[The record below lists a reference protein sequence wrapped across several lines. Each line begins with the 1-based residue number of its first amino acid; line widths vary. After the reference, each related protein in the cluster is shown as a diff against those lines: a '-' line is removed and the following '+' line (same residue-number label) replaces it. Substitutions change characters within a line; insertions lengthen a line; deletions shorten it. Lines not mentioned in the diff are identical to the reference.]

1 MKRVLLL
8 CFLAISLLNG
18 FTVSVANNGTVSQ
31 TPVVIIVTTSGDYGG
46 GPRIP
51 AQIPIQ
57 GMVMGNTIYLV
68 FQCDLGDIDVEL
80 YKDGS
85 GLVWQTSVD
94 SSELSAMLP
103 FNGSSGD
110 YTLTFT
116 MSGGAV
122 YEGSFSIE

>member
-1 MKRVLLL
+1 MKKLSFFSILVLCLGVSGLL
-8 CFLAISLLNG
+8 TAKDLSNK
-18 FTVSVANNGTVSQ
+18 Q
-31 TPVVIIVTTSGDYGG
+31 TPAEIIVIIPDAPGSI
-46 GPRIP
+46 PRVP

-57 GMVMGNTIYLV
+57 GMVLGNTIYLA

-110 YTLTFT
+110 YTLAFT
-116 MSGGAV
+116 TSGGAV

>member
-1 MKRVLLL
+1 MKKLSFISILVLCLGVSGLL
-8 CFLAISLLNG
+8 TAKDLSNK
-18 FTVSVANNGTVSQ
+18 Q
-31 TPVVIIVTTSGDYGG
+31 TPAEIIVIIPDAPGSI
-46 GPRIP
+46 PRVP

-57 GMVMGNTIYLV
+57 GMVLGNTIYLA

-116 MSGGAV
+116 TSGGAV

>member
-1 MKRVLLL
+1 MKKLLFTTL
-8 CFLAISLLNG
+8 LMLSFGVTWLFNAIGRQGNQVPSEI
-18 FTVSVANNGTVSQ
+18 VVKVGTVSG
-31 TPVVIIVTTSGDYGG
+31 SN
-46 GPRIP
+46 PRVP

-57 GMVMGNTIYLV
+57 GMVLGNTIYLA

-94 SSELSAMLP
+94 SSELSVMLP

-110 YTLTFT
+110 YTLAFT
-116 MSGGAV
+116 TSGGAV

>member
-1 MKRVLLL
+1 MKKLSFFSILVLCLGVSGLL
-8 CFLAISLLNG
+8 TAKDLSNK
-18 FTVSVANNGTVSQ
+18 Q
-31 TPVVIIVTTSGDYGG
+31 TPAEIIVIIPDAPGSI
-46 GPRIP
+46 PRVP

-57 GMVMGNTIYLV
+57 GMVLGNTIYLA

-103 FNGSSGD
+103 FNGFSGD
-110 YTLTFT
+110 YTLAFT
-116 MSGGAV
+116 TSGGAV

>member
-1 MKRVLLL
+1 MKKLSFISILVLCLGVSGLL
-8 CFLAISLLNG
+8 TAKDLSNK
-18 FTVSVANNGTVSQ
+18 Q
-31 TPVVIIVTTSGDYGG
+31 TPAEIIVIIPDAPGSI
-46 GPRIP
+46 PRVP

-57 GMVMGNTIYLV
+57 GMVLGNTIYLA

-110 YTLTFT
+110 YTLAFT
-116 MSGGAV
+116 TSGGAV

>member
-1 MKRVLLL
+1 MKKLSFFLILVLCLGVSGLL
-8 CFLAISLLNG
+8 TAKDLSNK
-18 FTVSVANNGTVSQ
+18 Q
-31 TPVVIIVTTSGDYGG
+31 TPAEIIVIIPDAPGSI
-46 GPRIP
+46 PRVP

-57 GMVMGNTIYLV
+57 GMVLGNTIYLA

-85 GLVWQTSVD
+85 GLVWQSSVD

-110 YTLTFT
+110 YTLIFT
-116 MSGGAV
+116 TSGGAV
-122 YEGSFSIE
+122 YEGSFSIN

>member
-1 MKRVLLL
+1 MKKLSFFSILVLCLGVSGLL
-8 CFLAISLLNG
+8 TAKDLSN
-18 FTVSVANNGTVSQ
+18 TQ
-31 TPVVIIVTTSGDYGG
+31 TPAEIIVIIPDAPGSI
-46 GPRIP
+46 PRVP

-57 GMVMGNTIYLV
+57 GMVLGNTIYLA

-94 SSELSAMLP
+94 SSELSVMLP

-110 YTLTFT
+110 YTLAFT
-116 MSGGAV
+116 TSGGAV

>member
-1 MKRVLLL
+1 MKKLSFFSILVLCLGVSGLL
-8 CFLAISLLNG
+8 TAKDLSN
-18 FTVSVANNGTVSQ
+18 TQ
-31 TPVVIIVTTSGDYGG
+31 TPAEIIVIIPDAPGSI
-46 GPRIP
+46 PRVP

-57 GMVMGNTIYLV
+57 GMVLGNTIYLA